1 LELDK
6 KINKNTNIEVIK
18 IKYKEYL
25 FIRVFLCL
33 KIPKQIIV
41 TKIIVFILLFNG
53 IKKFKTNAKKDK
65 NIIPFKEVSQK
76 NEKVESIF
84 FLKIEP
90 IR

>member
-1 LELDK
+1 
-6 KINKNTNIEVIK
+6 
-18 IKYKEYL
+18 
-25 FIRVFLCL
+25 
-33 KIPKQIIV
+33 
-41 TKIIVFILLFNG
+41 LFNG

-90 IR
+90 IK